1 MGLPNIGPLELIIIL
16 AIALL
21 IVGPG
26 RLPEMGNAIGR
37 TIKEFRKASTDITE
51 ATTIDSDPKAAS
63 AMSASPAAAAPA
75 ATVESARAPAP
86 AEPPA
91 PEIAADT
98 EPGDSAASAEPAP
111 PPQAETAAEPLAA
124 AQPKVLSGAAKPTAT
139 TSTPLPATPSE
150 PKADG
155 KTDA

>member
-37 TIKEFRKASTDITE
+37 TIKEFRKASSDITDAATIE
-51 ATTIDSDPKAAS
+51 ADPK
-63 AMSASPAAAAPA
+63 PAAPVSTTATATGATATPPAQATEDAEPSRAAPA
-75 ATVESARAPAP
+75 ASDAAPAEATP
-86 AEPPA
+86 TAEATGRTAAEPPA
-91 PEIAADT
+91 
-98 EPGDSAASAEPAP
+98 
-111 PPQAETAAEPLAA
+111 AAEPNA
-124 AQPKVLSGAAKPTAT
+124 LSGAATPNTT

-155 KTDA
+155 NDA